1 MLIKSY
7 LTWIKCWGNVFSKYL
22 LSCLEVYLVSC
33 SKRVLGCGRARLGR
47 AGQGQLALSH
57 WPSALRLTHSQTHW
71 LPVKCLSFPTVC
83 ICFSSQNLNLI
94 WFRLSLRPW
103 RDRWPGKWC
112 PRAGAACPGDSARRG
127 DGGWPGPGLLPG
139 HRGCDC
145 RHHGAGHFRRP
156 RCTLCLLWK
165 GGSKEIG
172 RYDGL
177 WTKPKTKTKLCD
189 WSQMF
194 KTNYDIDI
202 KSMEQNLV

>member
-1 MLIKSY
+1 MCFQNICFRV
-7 LTWIKCWGNVFSKYL
+7 WKCVWWVAQNRFWGVWRAG
-22 LSCLEVYLVSC
+22 V
-33 SKRVLGCGRARLGR
+33 CGGQAR

-57 WPSALRLTHSQTHW
+57 WLSALRLTHSQTHW
-71 LPVKCLSFPTVC
+71 LSVKCLSFPTVC

-156 RCTLCLLWK
+156 GCTLCLLWK

-172 RYDGL
+172 GYDGL